1 MKFDLIK
8 YLGETTEYDKKEKLE
23 EKEPLS
29 WLKSVVAFA
38 NTDGGA
44 LIYGVAD
51 DDTAV
56 GLDNPKYVS
65 DKISE
70 FIRNR
75 IDPSPEIEFS
85 FEKVTDKDD
94 NDKVLLILYV
104 HAGSETPY
112 FYKYKGEMLAFIRV
126 GNSSMKADAAVI
138 RRLALKGSN
147 KSWDSLMSE
156 YHMKDFSFSRLRSL
170 YYAKT
175 GKSFEDDMYQSW
187 EMCDSNGKISNAGL
201 LLADDCPVRYSRLFC
216 TRWDGNDMSGGS
228 FDAIDSAEYQ
238 GNVLEL
244 LEAGEAFAKK
254 HNHLKWKKLPNSRID
269 LPDYIERPIHEALV
283 NALVHRDYMEIGS
296 EVHIDIFDNRIE
308 ITSPGGMVEG
318 LPIQKRD
325 LYHVASRRRNPYLA
339 DIFHRLHLMERSG
352 SGIKEIMNDYK
363 ASANITEDRL
373 PTFFSD
379 ESDFNVTFWNLNY
392 GVNLQSDQQSSG
404 ESNGESSGEVAEKKD
419 SRNNLSA
426 TEQKI
431 IDVITKKENV
441 TQKEIADEIGMSE
454 GGVRKA
460 MSRLKNDGVI
470 SRVGSTKK
478 GSWRINL

>member
-1 MKFDLIK
+1 MKFDLKK
-8 YLGETTEYDKKEKLE
+8 YLGEATEYDKKEMLE

-44 LIYGVAD
+44 LIYGIAD
-51 DDTAV
+51 DDTVV
-56 GLDNPKYVS
+56 GVDNPKYVS

-75 IDPSPEIEFS
+75 VDPGPEIQLS
-85 FEKVTDKDD
+85 FETVKDE
-94 NDKVLLILYV
+94 NSAEKVLVILYV

-112 FYKYKGEMLAFIRV
+112 FYRYKGEMLAFTRV
-126 GNSSMKADAAVI
+126 GNSSVKADAVTI
-138 RRLALKGSN
+138 RRLSLKGSN
-147 KSWDSLMSE
+147 KSWDSLVSE
-156 YHMKDFSFSRLRSL
+156 YSMKDFSFSRLKSL
-170 YYAKT
+170 YHART
-175 GKSFEDDMYQSW
+175 GKSFEDDMFQSW
-187 EMCDSNGKISNAGL
+187 EICNADGRITNAGL
-201 LLADDCPVRYSRLFC
+201 LLADDCPIKYSRLFC
-216 TRWDGNDMSGGS
+216 TRWTGNNMSGGS
-228 FDAIDSAEYQ
+228 FDAVDNAEYQ
-238 GNVLEL
+238 GNVLAL
-244 LEAGEAFAKK
+244 LEAAEAFAKK

-296 EVHIDIFDNRIE
+296 EVHLDIFNNRIE

-325 LYHVASRRRNPYLA
+325 LYHIASRRRNPYLA
-339 DIFHRLHLMERSG
+339 DIFHRLQLMERSG

-392 GVNLQSDQQSSG
+392 GVTLGSNE
-404 ESNGESSGEVAEKKD
+404 ESNGESSREVAEK
-419 SRNNLSA
+419 SNGIGNLNK
-426 TEQKI
+426 TEKQIVTI
-431 IDVITKKENV
+431 IAENGNI
-441 TQKEIADEIGMSE
+441 TQKDLAIQIGMSE

-460 MSRLKNDGVI
+460 MTKLKKAGI
-470 SRVGSTKK
+470 ITREGSTKN
-478 GSWRINL
+478 GSWKVADSK